1 MNTSSVVSIFKN
13 KHNIKN
19 NINTLLDIDK
29 LNIHHI
35 DLLLNNIK
43 TLVFL
48 NNYKVLEGYN
58 INESVVSDIRRTLSK
73 DIEKFLGIDI
83 INLIL
88 SSPKFKDSTLDYSIY
103 DKYIKNTYFYCYE
116 LILSIEQYLESNR
129 EEYYV
134 NGIVGCCEIILENLL
149 NIDDRLNTIMIAH
162 FKSGRSD

>member
-29 LNIHHI
+29 LNHNHI
-35 DLLLNNIK
+35 GLLLNNIK
-43 TLVFL
+43 SIVFL
-48 NNYKVLEGYN
+48 NNYIDLEGYN
-58 INESVVSDIRRTLSK
+58 INERVVSDIRRTLSK